1 MINEWGDQPTNE
13 LTRQIIE
20 ERGMYALNKPGEFHQ
35 LQDLTFIAAMPLPGG
50 GRNEIPARLKS
61 HFCIFNVNLPAPDQ
75 LDMIFSTIIKGHY
88 QQSRGFSDDVCAV
101 AEKLVVATRK
111 LWSQSKAKMLPTPAK
126 FHYIFNL
133 RDMSRITQG
142 FIHSTK
148 DEITNVAQLL
158 HLWANECYRV
168 LPDKFTNNE
177 DIQWFDNTI
186 ISIAKDELGEALGNE
201 VQNYAY
207 QGGENK
213 YIYFNDFM
221 RDPPDEIPD
230 GVELADIVPKIYE
243 PIYDKQ
249 SVIDR
254 IMMYQKKYND
264 DPVNKTLAKLDLV
277 LFDSCIQHILRISRI
292 IRTPK
297 AHALLVGVGGSGKQS
312 SARIAS
318 YIAGYKVDGLKIE
331 RNYGISQLDED
342 LKRIYKA
349 AGISGHGVSF
359 IFTDNDI
366 KEEVFL
372 ERINNILTMGELP
385 SLFNKEE
392 KEEIT
397 QLVRGPFKKQYP
409 KGADT
414 SEILWNFFIQRA
426 KNNLHVILCFSPVG
440 EKFRTRARKFPG
452 LISGCTIDWFLP
464 WTKKALEEVAEK
476 MFSDPNMK
484 IKVNNDQTIP

>member
-1 MINEWGDQPTNE
+1 
-13 LTRQIIE
+13 
-20 ERGMYALNKPGEFHQ
+20 
-35 LQDLTFIAAMPLPGG
+35 
-50 GRNEIPARLKS
+50 
-61 HFCIFNVNLPAPDQ
+61 
-75 LDMIFSTIIKGHY
+75 
-88 QQSRGFSDDVCAV
+88 
-101 AEKLVVATRK
+101 
-111 LWSQSKAKMLPTPAK
+111 
-126 FHYIFNL
+126 
-133 RDMSRITQG
+133 
-142 FIHSTK
+142 
-148 DEITNVAQLL
+148 
-158 HLWANECYRV
+158 
-168 LPDKFTNNE
+168 
-177 DIQWFDNTI
+177 
-186 ISIAKDELGEALGNE
+186 
-201 VQNYAY
+201 
-207 QGGENK
+207 
-213 YIYFNDFM
+213 M

-254 IMMYQKKYND
+254 IMMYQKKYNE

-277 LFDSCIQHILRISRI
+277 MFDSCIQHILRISRI

-397 QLVRGPFKKQYP
+397 QLVRAPFKKQFP

-414 SEILWNFFIQRA
+414 SEILWNFFI
-426 KNNLHVILCFSPVG
+426 
-440 EKFRTRARKFPG
+440 
-452 LISGCTIDWFLP
+452 
-464 WTKKALEEVAEK
+464 
-476 MFSDPNMK
+476 
-484 IKVNNDQTIP
+484 